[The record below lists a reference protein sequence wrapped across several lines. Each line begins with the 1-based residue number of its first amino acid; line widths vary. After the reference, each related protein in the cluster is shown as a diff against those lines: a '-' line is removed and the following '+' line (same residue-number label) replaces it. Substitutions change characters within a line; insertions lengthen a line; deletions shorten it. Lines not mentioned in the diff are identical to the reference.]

1 MFRNLKL
8 VYKMMLLPMLATSGF
23 LLIMLVSWLLGTRN
37 AQLLNHIETGYAP
50 ALELSRDLEETL
62 QEIHRGMLDVV
73 MTGYRDALSDMD
85 PLRDRFLERLNQ
97 GKENP
102 VIEAGDLQVIQAQ
115 FLEYFDSVRE
125 TAKRMIA
132 EDSGEGSQAIVER
145 MQETYTR
152 LTETLQ
158 SRTRGDREAMAN
170 AFTSTRSNQRASMIW
185 IGTITLLCV
194 FLLGGASFWI
204 ARQIASPIINL
215 SVLAEQIAGEDMT
228 ALAAEAKL
236 MAEGDLT
243 REIEFQRR
251 RIPVEAGDEVGR
263 MAASFNLMLDKLGE
277 ISEAFSAVSAG
288 LREIVL
294 HVQGAADE
302 VATGS
307 DTVATSTGAAAHGNE
322 TTVTAVESIT
332 STLHEMN
339 SNIQNVARSAQSQSA
354 STSQTL
360 ASIETLLSSVQTVAG
375 VAEQLV
381 EITSRADGAVAQGG
395 SSMKSASQGMGEIRE
410 VIGVSAGYVEGLGGM
425 AEDIGKIVGVIDEI
439 AEQTNLLALN
449 AAIEAARAGE
459 HGLGFAVVAEE
470 VRKLAERSAKSTGE
484 ISTLVGRIQKQ
495 VDKAVENMEKST
507 VIVETGMNRTE
518 ELKSS
523 LENIGLAVTEVA
535 RCSQEISSATTA
547 QSAGTQQ
554 IESATS
560 RLAELTHEISAATE
574 EQSLGTEQ
582 VVKTIEDIRE
592 MVQSN
597 AKTASDLASSSEELS
612 RQAGLMRER
621 ASRFKVDVETSYT
634 TGR

>member
-1 MFRNLKL
+1 MFKNLKL
-8 VYKMMLLPMLATSGF
+8 VYKMMLLPTLATSGF
-23 LLIMLVSWLLGTRN
+23 LLIMLVSWLLGARN
-37 AQLLNHIETGYAP
+37 AQLLNRIETGYAP

-85 PLRDRFLERLNQ
+85 PLRDQFLERLNQ
-97 GKENP
+97 GKQNP
-102 VIEAGDLQVIQAQ
+102 VIKEGDLQVIQAQ
-115 FLEYFDSVRE
+115 FLEYYDSVRE

-132 EDSGEGSQAIVER
+132 QESGDGSQAVVER
-145 MQETYTR
+145 MQETYSR

-158 SRTRGDREAMAN
+158 SRTRGDRGAMAN

-194 FLLGGASFWI
+194 LLLGGASFWI
-204 ARQIASPIINL
+204 ARQIASPIVNL
-215 SVLAEQIAGEDMT
+215 SVLAEQIAGEDMA
-228 ALAAEAKL
+228 ALATEAKL

-243 REIEFQRR
+243 RQIEFQRR
-251 RIPVEAGDEVGR
+251 QIPVEAGDEVGR

-277 ISEAFSAVSAG
+277 ISEAFTAVSAG

-302 VATGS
+302 VAIGS
-307 DTVATSTGAAAHGNE
+307 DSVATSTGAAAHANE

-360 ASIETLLSSVQTVAG
+360 ASIEMLLSSVQTVTG

-395 SSMKSASQGMGEIRE
+395 SSMKSASQGMGEICE
-410 VIGVSAGYVEGLGGM
+410 VIGVSAGYVEGLGSM

-535 RCSQEISSATTA
+535 RCSQEISGATAA

-621 ASRFKVDVETSYT
+621 ASRFKVNVESSETK
-634 TGR
+634 